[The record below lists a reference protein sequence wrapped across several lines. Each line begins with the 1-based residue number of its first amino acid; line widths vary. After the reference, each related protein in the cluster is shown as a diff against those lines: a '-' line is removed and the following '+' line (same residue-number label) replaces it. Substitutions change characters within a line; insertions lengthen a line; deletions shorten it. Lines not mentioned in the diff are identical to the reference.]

1 MNAPIRDAF
10 DCSSRKPMRRYF
22 VSRLPRALHE
32 ELNLGQEC
40 GSPLFRLKKIT
51 KISVGVVTRL
61 TLKRQSE
68 RQREREVLI
77 STHLLGRLRHKVL
90 MTRNNSNYFKLILS
104 DVSK

>member
-1 MNAPIRDAF
+1 MSKKAF
-10 DCSSRKPMRRYF
+10 QQVFDNLKLISVKTKDF
-22 VSRLPRALHE
+22 KLLFHVFLFWHE

-40 GSPLFRLKKIT
+40 GSPLFRKKKIT

-77 STHLLGRLRHKVL
+77 STHS
-90 MTRNNSNYFKLILS
+90 T
-104 DVSK
+104 